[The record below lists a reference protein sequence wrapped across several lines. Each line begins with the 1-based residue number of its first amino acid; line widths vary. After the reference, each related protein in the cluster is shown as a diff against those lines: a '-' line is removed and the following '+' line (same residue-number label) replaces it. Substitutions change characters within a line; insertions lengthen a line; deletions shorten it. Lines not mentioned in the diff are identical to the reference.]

1 MTSTS
6 KYSLLS
12 LKICQKLNANMLNT
26 IRISIFHFNMKRLL
40 QLASLSSSCRDFG
53 EGRKISDSCGIMN
66 IYWIDLVPLSWPYR
80 HSKLV
85 IHNDNP

>member
-1 MTSTS
+1 
-6 KYSLLS
+6 
-12 LKICQKLNANMLNT
+12 
-26 IRISIFHFNMKRLL
+26 MKRLL